1 MGTPPS
7 PLNIAILTGQWG
19 KSGPLLL
26 LSTKSQLE
34 QQKWTT
40 LVQAK
45 CKHIP
50 DELRRWQANK
60 ATISFV
66 DGRQKK
72 VTPINF
78 FLKKVKK
85 TKSAYNC
92 LIWRENVS
100 EKYFEIFIPLP
111 DFFLSA

>member
-1 MGTPPS
+1 MYSKPPPS

-26 LSTKSQLE
+26 WSTKSQLE

-50 DELRRWQANK
+50 DELWRWQE
-60 ATISFV
+60 
-66 DGRQKK
+66 
-72 VTPINF
+72 
-78 FLKKVKK
+78 
-85 TKSAYNC
+85 TKCPLFS
-92 LIWRENVS
+92 
-100 EKYFEIFIPLP
+100 KIPGKNS
-111 DFFLSA
+111 DHN